1 MLTNTLWRVAA
12 LVVLLVGA
20 TLHPAPEA
28 EAREGACPRG
38 THRVSTAVK
47 SHGSKIAGFY
57 KRAQSRCVTNEVIKR
72 LENKPN
78 DESSILNQPDTTNS
92 LAGCRILGVTPEE
105 RANGALRING
115 NRWAECPRGMT
126 LIRVDNAAQVVDVGS
141 IARSLAVQLRLPDTT
156 PIFSP
161 DPKKNEWGMLAV
173 GFPVWL
179 TTQGPRAKS
188 TSASSQGLTFR
199 LSATWRSTTFSM
211 GDGSSVSCT
220 AMTAYSASV
229 KAGSPSPTCG
239 HAYTKP
245 SLPKGAYTVT
255 ATANWVVNWSVDG
268 FSGSFPMSYS
278 DSAQLRIGEL
288 QALNR

>member
-1 MLTNTLWRVAA
+1 MLRRLA
-12 LVVLLVGA
+12 LVLLA
-20 TLHPAPEA
+20 TLPFVCAFPAA
-28 EAREGACPRG
+28 FAIGAACPRG
-38 THRVSTAVK
+38 YHWV
-47 SHGSKIAGFY
+47 
-57 KRAQSRCVTNEVIKR
+57 EV
-72 LENKPN
+72 E
-78 DESSILNQPDTTNS
+78 
-92 LAGCRILGVTPEE
+92 
-105 RANGALRING
+105 
-115 NRWAECPRGMT
+115 
-126 LIRVDNAAQVVDVGS
+126 VGS
-141 IARSLAVQLRLPDTT
+141 AGGGAYGSYSDGSTGGGYCAKDGDPPAGGDDSNAPGSINNPICLPSLPDADSPGVPCPESAISATVNLPATARSLAVQLRLPDTT

-179 TTQGPRAKS
+179 TTQGPRVKS

>member
-1 MLTNTLWRVAA
+1 
-12 LVVLLVGA
+12 
-20 TLHPAPEA
+20 
-28 EAREGACPRG
+28 
-38 THRVSTAVK
+38 
-47 SHGSKIAGFY
+47 
-57 KRAQSRCVTNEVIKR
+57 
-72 LENKPN
+72 
-78 DESSILNQPDTTNS
+78 
-92 LAGCRILGVTPEE
+92 
-105 RANGALRING
+105 
-115 NRWAECPRGMT
+115 MT
-126 LIRVDNAAQVVDVGS
+126 LIRVDSTAQVVDVGA

-161 DPKKNEWGMLAV
+161 DPKKNEWKMLAV
-173 GFPVWL
+173 GYPVWL

-211 GDGSSVSCT
+211 GDGSSVTCT
-220 AMTAYSASV
+220 DMTAYSATV

-239 HAYTKP
+239 HVYTKP

-255 ATANWVVNWSVDG
+255 ATANWVVNWSVDT

-278 DSAQLRIGEL
+278 DSAQLPIGEL

>member
-1 MLTNTLWRVAA
+1 MLTQLGRILIVLTLLLGLTATATPQSSEAAECKPGYVMKKVKVAKKGKFVRGWLRSVKESQCVRVKSDLASKS
-12 LVVLLVGA
+12 
-20 TLHPAPEA
+20 
-28 EAREGACPRG
+28 
-38 THRVSTAVK
+38 VSTR
-47 SHGSKIAGFY
+47 SSK
-57 KRAQSRCVTNEVIKR
+57 
-72 LENKPN
+72 P
-78 DESSILNQPDTTNS
+78 NQPDTTNS
-92 LAGCRILGVTPEE
+92 LAGCRMMGVTPEE

-115 NRWAECPRGMT
+115 NRWADCPRGMT
-126 LIRVDNAAQVVDVGS
+126 LIRADSTAQVVDVGA

-161 DPKKNEWGMLAV
+161 DPKKNEWKMLAV
-173 GFPVWL
+173 GYPVWL

-211 GDGSSVSCT
+211 GDGSSVTCT
-220 AMTAYSASV
+220 DMTAYSATV

-239 HAYTKP
+239 HVYTKP

-255 ATANWVVNWSVDG
+255 ATANWVVNWSVDT

-278 DSAQLRIGEL
+278 DSAQLPIGEL